1 MRANAT
7 PTPSF
12 RPFFGVE
19 LGAASADAPA
29 PDLDFTPSR
38 GNVIRGGHY
47 AGVFFAPGSDL
58 NEVFDNAIFGASD
71 WALESAH
78 REDNTTLNNL
88 TNLPSRNVGP
98 GLDPRLTSISAAHF
112 D

>member
-1 MRANAT
+1 MI
-7 PTPSF
+7 F
-12 RPFFGVE
+12 
-19 LGAASADAPA
+19 
-29 PDLDFTPSR
+29 